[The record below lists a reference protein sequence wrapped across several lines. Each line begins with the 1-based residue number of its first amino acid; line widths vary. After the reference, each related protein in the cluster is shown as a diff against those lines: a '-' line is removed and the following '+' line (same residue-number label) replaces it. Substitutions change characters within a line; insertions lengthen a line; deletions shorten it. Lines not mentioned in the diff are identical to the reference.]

1 MLSLIHLLDCE
12 GDLLIW
18 ILLVLIVL
26 TLLKLQIDALHDA
39 VKVEM
44 VVEV

>member
-12 GDLLIW
+12 GDLLVW
-18 ILLVLIVL
+18 ILLKLIFL
-26 TLLKLQIDALHDA
+26 TLLKLHIDALHYA
-39 VKVEM
+39 VEVEM